1 MNIPDTLEKNDSAV
15 LDAINSH
22 MYYDKSWINRAGEGA
37 RLEMINSG
45 WLGMPHRAGHTA
57 LGSEG

>member
-45 WLGMPHRAGHTA
+45 
-57 LGSEG
+57 